1 MTLDDDE
8 ECVKPIKTSPPKEIQ
23 TTIEDL
29 RKDKPNEIVTNH
41 RRMSLATIKDHFY
54 LSFKG

>member
-8 ECVKPIKTSPPKEIQ
+8 ECVKPIKTSPLKEIQ

-29 RKDKPNEIVTNH
+29 RKDKPNKVVNKQ
-41 RRMSLATIKDHFY
+41 ATSKFKE
-54 LSFKG
+54 LSSPLKYNFF